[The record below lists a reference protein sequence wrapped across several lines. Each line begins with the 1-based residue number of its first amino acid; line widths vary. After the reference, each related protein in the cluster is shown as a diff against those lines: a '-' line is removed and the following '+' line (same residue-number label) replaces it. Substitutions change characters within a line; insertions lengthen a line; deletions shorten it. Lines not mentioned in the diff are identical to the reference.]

1 MGGMGGMGYA
11 GYVGDP
17 SFQHHR
23 PGGHVT
29 IKFRLKGATHSGIS
43 VAEALER
50 VRMSQGNGY
59 LMHDILP
66 DMYSKHI
73 SLRVRVRSFFF
84 SISCD

>member
-1 MGGMGGMGYA
+1 MGGMGYA
-11 GYVGDP
+11 GVVGDP
-17 SFQHHR
+17 SFHHR

-50 VRMSQGNGY
+50 VRISQGSGY

-66 DMYSKHI
+66 NLYSKNI
-73 SLRVRVRSFFF
+73 SLRVRVRFAFLA
-84 SISCD
+84 SCD